1 MNSLRTG
8 VLVLFVLVV
17 PVSSKEI
24 FFTHPVIC
32 YFLDAIL
39 VVYCIVATALFFK
52 EKFSHVP
59 SAAAPADD
67 GGVYQ
72 ELDRIKDDDPYQ
84 VLQPVKAKK
93 KGKKKKKKSEATT
106 AEEEDRDPY
115 ETLMPNG
122 SAAPPVSPH

>member
-8 VLVLFVLVV
+8 VFVLFVLVV

-67 GGVYQ
+67 GGIYQ
-72 ELDRIKDDDPYQ
+72 ELDRAKDADPYQ
-84 VLQPVKAKK
+84 ELKPL
-93 KGKKKKKKSEATT
+93 KGKKKARKRKNLS
-106 AEEEDRDPY
+106 
-115 ETLMPNG
+115 
-122 SAAPPVSPH
+122 PPQLRRQTEIPTRL